1 MKSRTL
7 IGTTLVAVLSV
18 ATLAPAAETA
28 RGVVFEDLNSD
39 GRYQDSEPGVPGV
52 AVSNGVV
59 VVGTDADGRY
69 RIAIEQGD
77 TLFITKPS
85 GWAVP
90 SSPEELPPDPS
101 AAHAAPRRI

>member
-1 MKSRTL
+1 MNLPAL
-7 IGTTLVAVLSV
+7 IGTIFLALSSM
-18 ATLAPAAETA
+18 ATLAPAAEMA

-39 GRYQDSEPGVPGV
+39 GRYQDAEPGVPGV
-52 AVSNGVV
+52 AVSNGIDVV
-59 VVGTDADGRY
+59 DTDADGVY
-69 RIAIEQGD
+69 RIAIEKGD